1 MNLIRNDYF
10 VHLGIVFQNE
20 LLDQSYKQLNDE

>member
-10 VHLGIVFQNE
+10 VHLGIIFQNE
-20 LLDQSYKQLNDE
+20 PLNQSYKQLNNE